1 MDSESIYWK
10 DGRPLLKDGQAD
22 RELTETDLILI
33 AAHTFYL
40 FRTVPKDESREEML
54 RPFV

>member
-33 AAHTFYL
+33 AAHTYYL
-40 FRTVPKDESREEML
+40 FRTVPKDEHREEML